1 MNDKEKEKD
10 YRPGRR
16 LLILLYLLLPTLTY
30 LFTMF
35 IIYDNEKRNIESE
48 VNRHFHY
55 EAPHW
60 CDSIRYGKNMK
71 ITIKGY
77 NSAKYKVDRVQKHRV
92 IADHHGNCTVPGKH
106 IYEKNYFLHN
116 NKQSN
121 LELASAGMYDIVYA
135 DSLWEAQLRRQG
147 LKVNTALIMTTKE
160 LRDVFP
166 TKDSL
171 NRHAVAVSDT
181 SRIIDF
187 DAAFRTD
194 TAYISHRDLIGIV
207 GFAHIPFTFILQ
219 RTSLMQIMLTAIF
232 LLYLLYITMKSLVW
246 LNLKNLDKKV
256 MFIGNAVVVKKEKIM
271 LCANG
276 KESKLKTNELAI
288 LKILTD
294 SNGRVNIQDIID
306 LCWKGFTEESARKN
320 FNGTYSTLC
329 KSLENAANVSLKREK
344 NEIIYIEKSNFF
356 NRIMRETRLILYILK
371 HGL

>member
-10 YRPGRR
+10 YRPKHR
-16 LLILLYLLLPTLTY
+16 LLIPLYLLLPTLTY

-48 VNRHFHY
+48 VNRYFHY

-77 NSAKYKVDRVQKHRV
+77 YSAKYKVDRVQKHRV
-92 IADHHGNCTVPGKH
+92 IADHHGNCTVPNKH

-121 LELASAGMYDIVYA
+121 LELASSGMYDIVYA
-135 DSLWEAQLRRQG
+135 DSIWEAQLRRQG
-147 LKVNTALIMTTKE
+147 LNVNTALIMTTKK

-171 NRHAVAVSDT
+171 NLHAVAVSDT

-194 TAYISHRDLIGIV
+194 TAYISHRDLVGIV
-207 GFAHIPFTFILQ
+207 AFAQIPFTFILQ
-219 RTSLMQIMLTAIF
+219 RTCLMMIMLTAIF
-232 LLYLLYITMKSLVW
+232 LLYLLYIATKSLVW
-246 LNLKNLDKKV
+246 LNLKNLDRKV
-256 MFIGNAVVVKKEKIM
+256 IFIGNAVIVKKEKIM

-276 KESKLKTNELAI
+276 KEHKMMTKELEI
-288 LKILTD
+288 LKILNEN
-294 SNGRVNIQDIID
+294 NGRVEIQSIIEQ
-306 LCWKGFTEESARKN
+306 CWNSFTEESGRKN
-320 FNGTYSTLC
+320 FNGSYSTLC

-344 NEIIYIEKSNFF
+344 NEIIYIDKSNFF
-356 NRIMRETRLILYILK
+356 NRFIRETRLVLYILK